1 MKKFLP
7 NVSPLTFSGSAI
19 IVGYL
24 LIDDFSAT
32 QQEAISSW
40 LGLVSD
46 VLSANAAWLAVIE
59 ERQEFIK
66 TSQKEPDDSTNGKKD
81 DDKDHQKPEDE
92 LELILQTLEKM
103 KKDIQNLKN
112 QKQD

>member
-59 ERQEFIK
+59 ERPKNLLKHLKKNLMILLMIK
-66 TSQKEPDDSTNGKKD
+66 
-81 DDKDHQKPEDE
+81 
-92 LELILQTLEKM
+92 KM
-103 KKDIQNLKN
+103 MIKIIKN
-112 QKQD
+112 QKMNLN

>member
-66 TSQKEPDDSTNGKKD
+66 TSQKEPDDSTNDKK

-92 LELILQTLEKM
+92 LELIFSNT
-103 KKDIQNLKN
+103 
-112 QKQD
+112 